1 MPASYSAPGDQV
13 EELRNKGNSER
24 PATKVVQDAP
34 CDEMTTKQRAA
45 TARTNSPRVNFITD
59 TISELKKVSWLS
71 RREVIYLSS
80 LVLLVTVVVGIF
92 LALVDFGFTRLV
104 NGVFLGG

>member
-1 MPASYSAPGDQV
+1 
-13 EELRNKGNSER
+13 
-24 PATKVVQDAP
+24 
-34 CDEMTTKQRAA
+34 MTTKQRAA
-45 TARTNSPRVNFITD
+45 TAKASGPRINFFND
-59 TISELKKVSWLS
+59 TVSELKKVSWLS

-80 LVLLVTVVVGIF
+80 LVLVVTVVVGIF